1 MVRVNPSTNYR
12 FLGEQI
18 LSYFGTKGDLGRV
31 GRAWASGSKPTAEQ
45 KRNAAR
51 ELRAIRTSKGSMTEL
66 AQEIILDALTAR
78 SNPSKGKTVSQKIIR
93 RRVYVCWIGR
103 REEIECRHVGYATSA
118 AEANKYGLS
127 YPASAK
133 SAMSSDGFF
142 VPIAR
147 NKEELKLLLYRLS
160 IHGYSS
166 IEARNNPSK
175 NMPKKTTKKPA
186 AKRSGTKAGTK
197 APSKG
202 KKRDLNFVDGGF
214 VSDHTGEIYK
224 VVRSGDDKV
233 AVKDFEGNGFTFD
246 KTDLQKMKNAP
257 LMPRTKV
264 MVHGTPHTILT
275 HRFVGIVSARDDN
288 TGKWSQYPISAV
300 HPIASGARSSRTATT
315 IRENPI
321 RTKEGRVLVARGTRA
336 QAKKFFDM
344 RKKMLAMGLTPP
356 ARIKIRGGWM
366 TYESASWVFR
376 HGPAGSSTKGSTKP
390 RKRSETTARKPRK
403 SSGGRSAP
411 TDPISHMNRT
421 LGLG

>member
-1 MVRVNPSTNYR
+1 MPREGYEVVRVNPSTNYR

-18 LSYFGTKGDLGRV
+18 LDYFGTSGDLGRV
-31 GRAWASGSKPTAEQ
+31 GRAWKSGSQPTTAQ

-51 ELRAIRTSKGSMTEL
+51 ELRAIRTSQGSMREM
-66 AQEIILDALTAR
+66 AQEIILGELTGTR
-78 SNPSKGKTVSQKIIR
+78 SNPSKGTNVAKTK
-93 RRVYVCWIGR
+93 
-103 REEIECRHVGYATSA
+103 
-118 AEANKYGLS
+118 
-127 YPASAK
+127 
-133 SAMSSDGFF
+133 
-142 VPIAR
+142 
-147 NKEELKLLLYRLS
+147 
-160 IHGYSS
+160 
-166 IEARNNPSK
+166 
-175 NMPKKTTKKPA
+175 KKPA
-186 AKRSGTKAGTK
+186 AKKRSG
-197 APSKG
+197 SKTSS
-202 KKRDLNFVDGGF
+202 KKQRDMNFVDGGF

-246 KTDLQKMKNAP
+246 KTDLQKMKNPP